1 MNILNARVLI
11 CAAGALASLQ
21 AQNLTGTVA
30 AADTGAPLSGA
41 NVVAVLQ
48 SSSPGRQPSIFR
60 SVADSSGR
68 YAISAPP
75 GQYSVCVHPGPQ
87 SLYLDPCQ
95 WGPPLSVNLGASA
108 ASVPLNLQ
116 KGVRFIL
123 RVHDTK
129 RVLPQAE
136 TVAGTAVLVSVASP
150 SAKQLSLPVVFSD
163 GNVRDYGTVVPIN
176 APMSATVSS
185 NKVAI
190 SDKTGAALGASPI
203 PFKVLPTD
211 IEVAGAPRNQVT
223 RMFPPPDA
231 KMIHVYATGLK

>member
-1 MNILNARVLI
+1 MRPVRLLRYKLRISREQLLPRIPERPCL
-11 CAAGALASLQ
+11 ALTWLLSC
-21 AQNLTGTVA
+21 NLLLPDDSHRSFDRSPTP
-30 AADTGAPLSGA
+30 ADAM
-41 NVVAVLQ
+41 
-48 SSSPGRQPSIFR
+48 R
-60 SVADSSGR
+60 
-68 YAISAPP
+68 SAPP